1 MPKMKTKSGALK
13 RFRKRATGY
22 KFKHANKRHILT
34 KKSKKMKRQA
44 RPMGAIAACDV
55 LSVARMLGDA

>member
-13 RFRKRATGY
+13 RFRKRANGY
-22 KFKHANKRHILT
+22 KFRRKNRNHILT

-44 RPMGAIAACDV
+44 RPMGTVAVCDV